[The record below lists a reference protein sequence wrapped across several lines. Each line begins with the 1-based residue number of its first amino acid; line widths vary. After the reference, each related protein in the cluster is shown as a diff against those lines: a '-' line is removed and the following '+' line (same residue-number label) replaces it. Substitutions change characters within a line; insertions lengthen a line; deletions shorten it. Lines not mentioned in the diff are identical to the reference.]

1 MEVIAYAALIQIRLY
16 LDCWYQM
23 KILYIT
29 KEEIQKVEARVD
41 QLGQKGKHFYR
52 EKKRKLLTEQCLFI
66 SKSAF
71 SQIKLFTKSTII
83 NTVTVTVAATF
94 TLVTAE
100 ATSTTAAAFSWAASL
115 LQLYLQPRQQQ
126 PQLRAQVPED
136 AVPLMAARC
145 FHWKQ
150 CSVIVTEGN
159 LFSLLKEYQCIGWG
173 LKTLLN
179 SFCWVHL

>member
-1 MEVIAYAALIQIRLY
+1 MEVIAYMALIQI
-16 LDCWYQM
+16 
-23 KILYIT
+23 T
-29 KEEIQKVEARVD
+29 NEEIQKVEARVD

-52 EKKRKLLTEQCLFI
+52 EKRKLLTEQRLFI
-66 SKSAF
+66 SKSTF

-126 PQLRAQVPED
+126 PQLSAQVPED

-145 FHWKQ
+145 FLWNSD
-150 CSVIVTEGN
+150 SVIITEEK
-159 LFSLLKEYQCIGWG
+159 LFSLLRKYQYIGKY
-173 LKTLLN
+173 LKTFLN
-179 SFCWVHL
+179 SFCWVCL